1 MRYFKETEKGV
12 SDMSQVME
20 EIRREGREEGK
31 TLGVTQINSLI
42 SRLWEAGRMEELA
55 RSAKD
60 EVFQKQLL
68 EEFML

>member
-1 MRYFKETEKGV
+1 
-12 SDMSQVME
+12 MSQVME
-20 EIRREGREEGK
+20 EIRREGREEGREEGK